1 MQKFLWITLFIM
13 ALALCVASGVAV
25 YRGEIIQQQDGQICD
40 LKSTLQEYQKIQ
52 ETYTEAEKEAKK
64 FEKELAKDENDNL
77 DYVPSD
83 YILEQLHAD

>member
-1 MQKFLWITLFIM
+1 MQKFLWITLLIT
-13 ALALCVASGVAV
+13 AVALCIASSIAIR
-25 YRGEIIQQQDGQICD
+25 RGDVIKQKDGRICD
-40 LKSTLQEYQKIQ
+40 LESTVKEYQKIQ
-52 ETYTEAEKEAKK
+52 ETYAEAEKEVKE